1 MSLFK
6 RCVEHDV
13 TNVFLN
19 LDEFADWH
27 TIDDVRLR
35 CIVDKDMT
43 EAYSNAQSD
52 PIEGVFHNTVTLYV
66 RAMDMERP
74 VEGEL
79 LRLDGSLHL
88 VESVSDEMGVYVIIA
103 TENRQ

>member
-6 RCVEHDV
+6 RCVGYDV

-27 TIDDVRLR
+27 DIDGVKLR

-43 EAYSNAQSD
+43 ETYSNASAD

-66 RAMDMERP
+66 RSMDIERP